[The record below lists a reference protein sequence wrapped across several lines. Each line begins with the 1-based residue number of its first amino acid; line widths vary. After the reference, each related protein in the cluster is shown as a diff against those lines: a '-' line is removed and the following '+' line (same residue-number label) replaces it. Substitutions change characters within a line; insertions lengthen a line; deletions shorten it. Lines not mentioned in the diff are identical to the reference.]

1 MARRLTLC
9 GALCL
14 ALAACVAPPYPPGP
28 NACGADG
35 MQHLL
40 GKDRGALA
48 AMTLPAG
55 TRVITP
61 GMAVTEEYSPARLN
75 IDLDA
80 RGRITGVWCG

>member
-1 MARRLTLC
+1 MARRLAPG

-14 ALAACVAPPYPPGP
+14 ALAACVPAPDLPGP

-35 MQHLL
+35 MQDLP
-40 GKDRGALA
+40 GKDRGVLA

-61 GMAVTEEYSPARLN
+61 GMAVTEDYRPARLN